1 MTLTEA
7 RRKFLSGLPWNIRL
21 EFRGSNYN
29 NASGQSS
36 KWWEARGDGGSD
48 AYINW
53 GKIGS
58 SGRSTPML
66 KGASNTLYTVAYDK
80 IREGYEEVN
89 VNTPL
94 KSTVKLVPLE
104 LLVLPEPYSLIRMII
119 LSANTFR
126 AYDEVGNF
134 LLQFEEAGAMALIEK
149 GQFTRTSDTWRL

>member
-1 MTLTEA
+1 MTLAEA
-7 RRKFLSGLPWNIRL
+7 RRKFHSNQPWKIRL

-36 KWWEARGDGGSD
+36 KWWEARGDGGKE
-48 AYINW
+48 AGVNW

-58 SGRSTPML
+58 SGRSTPVL
-66 KGASNTLYTVAYDK
+66 KSASDILYDTAPDK
-80 IREGYEEVN
+80 IREGYVEVN
-89 VNTPL
+89 LNTPL

-104 LLVLPEPYSLIRMII
+104 LLALPEPYSLIRMII

-149 GQFTRTSDTWRL
+149 GQFTRISDTWRL

>member
-1 MTLTEA
+1 MTLAEA

-58 SGRSTPML
+58 SGRSTPVL
-66 KGASNTLYTVAYDK
+66 KSASDILYDTAPDK
-80 IREGYEEVN
+80 IREGYVEVN

-94 KSTVKLVPLE
+94 KDKPVPIE
-104 LLVLPEPYSLIRMII
+104 LLSLPEPYSLIRMII
-119 LSANTFR
+119 LSADNYR